1 MGQTVTRTFDVLEH
15 AVKEFPRKDAIAG
28 KKEGKW
34 YTYSTEEYY
43 KKTQQLALG
52 LMALGLKRGDKVAT
66 VTTNRPEWNIAD
78 MGLAMAGIIH
88 VPIYPTLGDDEYKYI
103 LKHAEVKIILAG
115 DKKLFQSMCP
125 LANMID
131 GVEAVYTFEEVEGAK
146 HYEQIIELGAF
157 KKDKFIKQLEETKKD
172 IKPED
177 LATIIYT
184 SGTTGMPKGV
194 MLSHNSLVSNFVE
207 HAKLHDLGI
216 EHRALSFLPLC
227 HVYERSMNY
236 HFQYK
241 GMGVYYVGNLSQIVS
256 SIKEVKPHMFNS
268 VPRLLEKVY
277 DGFVAKGKELGG
289 IKRKLY
295 FWALKLTR
303 HFEYNKKFGPLMRLK
318 ISVADKLI
326 YSKWREAL
334 GGNITYIVSGGA
346 ALQPRIARVFGMAK
360 LTTLEGYG
368 LTETSPVIAVNNP
381 RTLEMM
387 IGTVGP
393 ILEGYDV
400 KFASDGEILCKGPGV
415 MTGYYK
421 APELTEEV
429 IDKNGWFHTGDIGIL
444 VDDKYLKITDRKKEI
459 FKLSGGKYIAP
470 QMIENKLKTS
480 ELIEQVMVIGANEKF
495 ASAIISPCFPI
506 LHDWAGEHKL
516 HYENNEDLIQ
526 LPEVISKLQ
535 KEVMKVNKTLGSHEQ
550 INRIRLVCE
559 EWTPATG
566 ELSPTLKLRR
576 NAVAVKY
583 QHLIDDIYALGAR
596 K

>member
-1 MGQTVTRTFDVLEH
+1 MGQTVTRTFDVLER
-15 AVKEFPRKDAIAG
+15 ALKEFPREDAIAG
-28 KKEGKW
+28 KKDGKW

-43 KKTQQLALG
+43 KKSQQMAIG

-66 VTTNRPEWNIAD
+66 VTTNRAEWNIAD
-78 MGLAMAGIIH
+78 MGLAMAGIVH

-131 GVEAVYTFEEVEGAK
+131 GVDAVYTFEEVEGAK
-146 HYEQIIELGAF
+146 HYEQILELGES
-157 KKDKFIKQLEETKKD
+157 KKEEFSAELETIKND

-184 SGTTGMPKGV
+184 SGTTGVPKGV
-194 MLSHNSLVSNFVE
+194 MLSHKNLVSNFTE

-227 HVYERSMNY
+227 HVYERSVNY
-236 HFQYK
+236 HFQYR

-277 DGFVAKGKELGG
+277 DGFVAKGKELTGV
-289 IKRKLY
+289 KKKLY
-295 FWALKLTR
+295 FWALNLTR
-303 HFEYNKKFGPLMRLK
+303 HFEYNKKFGPLMRMK
-318 ISVADKLI
+318 ISIADKLI

-334 GGNITYIVSGGA
+334 GGNITYVVSGGA

-381 RTLEMM
+381 TTMEMM
-387 IGTVGP
+387 VGTVGP

-400 KFASDGEILCKGPGV
+400 KFAPDGEILCKGPGV
-415 MTGYYK
+415 MMGYYK

-429 IDKNGWFHTGDIGIL
+429 IDRNGWFHTGDIGVL

-506 LHDWAGEHKL
+506 LHDWAGDHKL
-516 HYENNEDLIQ
+516 HYENNEELIQ
-526 LPEVISKLQ
+526 LPEVVSKLQ

-550 INRIRLVCE
+550 ISRIRLVHE
-559 EWTPATG
+559 EWTPSSG

-583 QHLIDDIYALGAR
+583 QHLIDDIYAVGA
-596 K
+596 KK

>member
-1 MGQTVTRTFDVLEH
+1 MGQTVTRTFDVLER
-15 AVKEFPRKDAIAG
+15 ALNEFPREDAIAG
-28 KKEGKW
+28 KKDGKW

-43 KKTQQLALG
+43 KKSQQLALG
-52 LMALGLKRGDKVAT
+52 MMAFGLKRGDKVAT
-66 VTTNRPEWNIAD
+66 VTTNRAEWNIAD
-78 MGLAMAGIIH
+78 MGLAMAGIVH

-131 GVEAVYTFEEVEGAK
+131 GVDAVYTFEEVEGAK
-146 HYEQIIELGAF
+146 HYEQILELGES
-157 KKDKFIKQLEETKKD
+157 KKEEFSAELETIKND

-184 SGTTGMPKGV
+184 SGTTGVPKGV
-194 MLSHNSLVSNFVE
+194 MLSHKNLVSNFTE

-227 HVYERSMNY
+227 HVYERSVNY
-236 HFQYK
+236 HFQYR

-277 DGFVAKGKELGG
+277 DGFVAKGKELTGV
-289 IKRKLY
+289 KKKLY
-295 FWALKLTR
+295 FWALNLTR
-303 HFEYNKKFGPLMRLK
+303 HFEYNKKFGPLMRMK
-318 ISVADKLI
+318 ISIADKLI

-334 GGNITYIVSGGA
+334 GGNITYVVSGGA

-381 RTLEMM
+381 TTMEMM
-387 IGTVGP
+387 VGTVGP

-400 KFASDGEILCKGPGV
+400 KFAPDGEILCKGPGV
-415 MTGYYK
+415 MMGYYK

-429 IDKNGWFHTGDIGIL
+429 IDRNGWFHTGDIGVL

-506 LHDWAGEHKL
+506 LHDWAGDHKL
-516 HYENNEDLIQ
+516 HYENNEELIQ
-526 LPEVISKLQ
+526 LPEVVSKLQ

-550 INRIRLVCE
+550 ISRIRLVHE
-559 EWTPATG
+559 EWTPSSG

-583 QHLIDDIYALGAR
+583 QHLIDDIYAVGA
-596 K
+596 KK